1 MLTPRTR
8 LVFHTLLPAQ
18 AHPALAL
25 GLFDTGFDEFWLD
38 FQRSAPLE
46 ARRAL
51 QLALFTA
58 TWFAPLLIG
67 RLPPLGRHDQPTRE
81 RALAALETARLPVLR
96 QLLGLLKLVA
106 SLGYGAHP
114 AVRAASGHPSPT
126 AAEAG

>member
-1 MLTPRTR
+1 MLNPWAR
-8 LVFHTLLPAQ
+8 LVFDTLLPAQ

-25 GLFDTGFDEFWLD
+25 GLFDTGFDDFWLD

-46 ARRAL
+46 TRRAL
-51 QLALFTA
+51 QVALLTA
-58 TWFAPLLIG
+58 TWISPLLIG
-67 RLPPLGRHDQPTRE
+67 RLPPLGRHDQSTRE

-96 QLLGLLKLVA
+96 QLLSLLKLVA

-114 AVRAASGHPSPT
+114 AVRAASGHPGST